1 MAVRGRGARGRRP
14 QRRRRAAGLVLA
26 ALLTA
31 SACVAPAGHRDAD
44 TSLTVRE
51 IDATLERRAA
61 AVLARDPEGYLA
73 TLAPDAVKLRAAQ
86 RTELANLADVPL
98 KSWTYEVKGITEQDG
113 EWATTEVEL
122 RYRIDGYDT
131 APIATRRTLE
141 LMRDGERWYVSADR
155 PAKGASD
162 QLWHQGEVEV
172 VRGAHSLVLGV
183 GRPQEELRQVADTVD
198 LAVPAVSDAWPRT
211 WARRV
216 VVLVPDSVASMAG
229 LLGSPETSYRGI
241 AAVTTGEAGATG
253 KRPALADRV
262 IVNPEAYASLGS
274 FGQRVVLT
282 HETTHVATRTSTSA
296 ATPVWLSEGF
306 ADWAAYRGEDRTPDL
321 IAPELTGAVR
331 AGDVPAGLPVDK
343 DFGFDGDP
351 AELARAYESA
361 WMACEL
367 IAERWGKE
375 KLTAF
380 YAAVGAHPGRDG
392 AVEQAMGSVLAT
404 TPEEFTAD
412 WRDHLSARLG

>member
-14 QRRRRAAGLVLA
+14 RRCRRAAGLVLA

-31 SACVAPAGHRDAD
+31 SACVAPAGHRDAA
-44 TSLTVRE
+44 TSLTVRG

-61 AVLARDPEGYLA
+61 AVLARDPAGYLD
-73 TLAPDAVKLRAAQ
+73 TLAPGAAKLRAAQ

-98 KSWTYEVKGITEQDG
+98 KSWTYEVKGTPEQDG
-113 EWATTEVEL
+113 DRATAEVEL
-122 RYRIDGYDT
+122 RYRIAGYDT
-131 APIATRRTLE
+131 APIATRRALE
-141 LMRDGERWYVSADR
+141 LTREGERWYVSADR

-162 QLWHQGEVEV
+162 QLWHQGEVQV
-172 VRGAHSLVLGV
+172 VRGARSLVLGV
-183 GRPQEELRQVADTVD
+183 GRPEEELRQVADTVD
-198 LAVPAVSDAWPRT
+198 LAVPAVSDAWPHP
-211 WARRV
+211 WAGRV
-216 VVLVPDSVASMAG
+216 VVLVPASVESMAG
-229 LLGSPETSYRGI
+229 LLGSPDTSYRGI

-262 IVNPEAYASLGS
+262 IVNPQAYASLGS
-274 FGQRVVLT
+274 IGQRVVLT
-282 HETTHVATRTSTSA
+282 HETAHVATRTSTST
-296 ATPVWLSEGF
+296 ATPVWLSEGL

-321 IAPELTGAVR
+321 IAPELAGAVR
-331 AGDVPAGLPVDK
+331 KGDVPAELPDDQ

-351 AELARAYESA
+351 ARLARAYESA

-380 YAAVGAHPGRDG
+380 YTAVGAHPGRDG
-392 AVEQAMGSVLAT
+392 AVERAMGSVLGT

-412 WRDHLSARLG
+412 WRDYLSDRLG

>member
-1 MAVRGRGARGRRP
+1 MAVRGRDARGRRP
-14 QRRRRAAGLVLA
+14 RLPRRAAGLALA
-26 ALLTA
+26 VLLTA
-31 SACVAPAGHRDAD
+31 SACAAPADAD
-44 TSLTVRE
+44 TTLTVRE

-61 AVLARDPEGYLA
+61 AVLARDPAGYLDA
-73 TLAPDAVKLRAAQ
+73 LAPDAAKLRAAQ

-98 KSWTYEVKGITEQDG
+98 KSWAYEVKGITEEDG
-113 EWATTEVEL
+113 DWATAEVEL

-131 APIATRRTLE
+131 APVAARRTLE

-183 GRPQEELRQVADTVD
+183 GRPEEELRQIADTVD
-198 LAVPAVSDAWPRT
+198 LAVPAVSDAWPQP

-216 VVLVPDSVASMAG
+216 VVHVPDSVESMAG

-241 AAVTTGEAGATG
+241 AAVTTGEAGTTG

-262 IVNPEAYASLGS
+262 IVNPQAYASLGS

-282 HETTHVATRTSTSA
+282 HETTHVATRTSTST

-331 AGDVPAGLPVDK
+331 AGDVPAGLPDDK

-367 IAERWGKE
+367 IAERWGQE

-392 AVEQAMGSVLAT
+392 AVEQAMGSVLDT

-412 WRDHLSARLG
+412 WRDYLSARLG

>member
-1 MAVRGRGARGRRP
+1 MAVRGRDARGRRP
-14 QRRRRAAGLVLA
+14 RLPRRAAGLALA
-26 ALLTA
+26 VLLTA
-31 SACVAPAGHRDAD
+31 SACAAPADAD
-44 TSLTVRE
+44 TTLTVRE

-61 AVLARDPEGYLA
+61 AVLARDPAGYLDA
-73 TLAPDAVKLRAAQ
+73 LAPDAAKLRAAQ

-98 KSWTYEVKGITEQDG
+98 KSWSYEVKGITEEDG
-113 EWATTEVEL
+113 DWATAEVEL

-131 APIATRRTLE
+131 APVAARRTLE

-183 GRPQEELRQVADTVD
+183 GRPEEELRQVADTVD
-198 LAVPAVSDAWPRT
+198 LAVPAVSDAWPQP

-216 VVLVPDSVASMAG
+216 VVLVPDSVESMAG

-241 AAVTTGEAGATG
+241 AAVTTGEAGTTG

-262 IVNPEAYASLGS
+262 IVNPQAYASLGS

-282 HETTHVATRTSTSA
+282 HETTHVATRTSTST

-331 AGDVPAGLPVDK
+331 AGDVPAGLPDDK

-392 AVEQAMGSVLAT
+392 AVEQAMGSVLDT

-412 WRDHLSARLG
+412 WRDYLSARLG

>member
-1 MAVRGRGARGRRP
+1 MAVRGRDARGRRP
-14 QRRRRAAGLVLA
+14 RLPRRAAGLALA
-26 ALLTA
+26 VLLTA
-31 SACVAPAGHRDAD
+31 SACAAPADAD
-44 TSLTVRE
+44 TTLTVRE

-61 AVLARDPEGYLA
+61 AVLARDPAGYLDA
-73 TLAPDAVKLRAAQ
+73 LAPDAAKLRAAQ

-98 KSWTYEVKGITEQDG
+98 KSWSYEVKGITEEDG
-113 EWATTEVEL
+113 DWATAEVEL

-131 APIATRRTLE
+131 APVAARRTLE

-183 GRPQEELRQVADTVD
+183 GRPEEELRQVADTVD
-198 LAVPAVSDAWPRT
+198 LAVPAVSDAWPQP

-216 VVLVPDSVASMAG
+216 VVLVPDSVESMAG

-241 AAVTTGEAGATG
+241 AAVTTGEAGTTG

-262 IVNPEAYASLGS
+262 IVNPQAYASLGS

-282 HETTHVATRTSTSA
+282 HETTHVATRTSTST

-331 AGDVPAGLPVDK
+331 AGDVPAGLPDDK

-367 IAERWGKE
+367 IAERWGQE

-392 AVEQAMGSVLAT
+392 AVEQAMGSVLDT

-412 WRDHLSARLG
+412 WRDYLSARLG

>member
-1 MAVRGRGARGRRP
+1 MAVRGRDARGRRP
-14 QRRRRAAGLVLA
+14 RLPRRAAGLALA
-26 ALLTA
+26 VLLTA
-31 SACVAPAGHRDAD
+31 SACAVPADAD
-44 TSLTVRE
+44 TTLTVRE

-61 AVLARDPEGYLA
+61 AVLARDPAGYLDA
-73 TLAPDAVKLRAAQ
+73 LAPDAAKLRAAQ

-98 KSWTYEVKGITEQDG
+98 KSWSYEVKGITEEDG
-113 EWATTEVEL
+113 DWATAEVEL

-131 APIATRRTLE
+131 APVAARRTLE

-183 GRPQEELRQVADTVD
+183 GRPEEELRQIADTVD
-198 LAVPAVSDAWPRT
+198 LAVPAVSDAWPQP

-216 VVLVPDSVASMAG
+216 VVLVPDSVESMAG

-241 AAVTTGEAGATG
+241 AAVTTGEAGTTG

-262 IVNPEAYASLGS
+262 IVNPQAYASLGS

-282 HETTHVATRTSTSA
+282 HETTHVATRTSTST

-331 AGDVPAGLPVDK
+331 AGDVPAGLPDDK

-367 IAERWGKE
+367 IAERWGQE

-392 AVEQAMGSVLAT
+392 AVEQAMGSVLDT

-412 WRDHLSARLG
+412 WRDYLSARLG

>member
-1 MAVRGRGARGRRP
+1 MAVRGRDARGRRP
-14 QRRRRAAGLVLA
+14 RLPRRAAGLALA
-26 ALLTA
+26 VLLTA
-31 SACVAPAGHRDAD
+31 SACAAPADAD
-44 TSLTVRE
+44 TTLTVRE

-61 AVLARDPEGYLA
+61 AVLARDPAGYLDA
-73 TLAPDAVKLRAAQ
+73 LAPDAAKLRAAQ

-98 KSWTYEVKGITEQDG
+98 KSWAYEVKGITEEDG
-113 EWATTEVEL
+113 DWATAEVEL

-131 APIATRRTLE
+131 APVAARRTLE

-162 QLWHQGEVEV
+162 QLWHQGEVEA

-183 GRPQEELRQVADTVD
+183 GRPEEELRQIADTVD
-198 LAVPAVSDAWPRT
+198 LAVPAVSDAWPQP

-216 VVLVPDSVASMAG
+216 VVLVPDSVESMAG

-241 AAVTTGEAGATG
+241 AAVTTGEAGTTG

-262 IVNPEAYASLGS
+262 IVNPQAYASLGS

-282 HETTHVATRTSTSA
+282 HETTHVATRTSTST

-331 AGDVPAGLPVDK
+331 AGDVPAGLPDDK

-392 AVEQAMGSVLAT
+392 AVEQAMGSVLDT

-412 WRDHLSARLG
+412 WRDYLSARLG